1 MVNGKTKSPVKGF
14 TIFYI
19 IASVLVIITL
29 AGLLIYCQTRKT
41 KEDLCLCFG
50 SQAPGTERCVDPA
63 RVQRAYYSGRFL
75 PQFMGV

>member
-1 MVNGKTKSPVKGF
+1 MVNGKTKSPTKGF

-29 AGLLIYCQTRKT
+29 AGLLIWCQTKV

-50 SQAPGTERCVDPA
+50 SQKPGTERCVDPA
-63 RVQRAYYSGRFL
+63 TIQQAYYSGKFL
-75 PQFMGV
+75 PQFSGV